1 MSMKFFRLI
10 LVLFLF
16 TFPVAR
22 AQNEFCGITNRCIQP
37 GEKINFKVYYNLS
50 AIWIAAGEAN
60 FTTSLEQEKGRN
72 LYHIVGEGHTYDS
85 YDWIFRVRDKYQTYL
100 DAATLLPVK
109 FLRDVDEGGYKIIN
123 RVAFDQKNRKAYS
136 NNKTFSVPEC
146 VQDILSAI
154 YYARNI
160 DYNKYKPGAKIPFQ
174 LFLDDEVYALY
185 IRYLGKERISTKYGT
200 FNAIKLAPL
209 LIKGTIFEGGEQ
221 MEIWISDDGNHLPLR
236 INSPI
241 LVGSVK
247 VDMMG
252 YQHLK
257 FPLSS
262 LIRKQ

>member
-1 MSMKFFRLI
+1 MVS
-10 LVLFLF
+10 
-16 TFPVAR
+16 AAQ
-22 AQNEFCGITNRCIQP
+22 AQNSLCGISNRCIQP

-50 AIWIAAGEAN
+50 ALWIAAGEAN
-60 FTTSLEQEKGRN
+60 FTTSMQQVNGQN
-72 LYHIVGEGHTYDS
+72 LYHIVGEGHTYSS

-100 DAATLLPVK
+100 DASTLLPVK
-109 FLRDVDEGGYKIIN
+109 FLRDVDEGGYIITN
-123 RVAFDQKNRKAYS
+123 RVRFDQKNRKAYS
-136 NNKTFSVPEC
+136 NNKIFSVPEC

-160 DYNKYKPGAKIPFQ
+160 DYNQYKPGAKIPFK
-174 LFLDDEVYALY
+174 LFLDDEVYSLY
-185 IRYLGKERISTKYGT
+185 IRYLGKERIVTKYGT

-209 LIKGTIFEGGEQ
+209 LIKGTLFKGGEE
-221 MEIWISDDGNHLPLR
+221 MEIWVSDDQNHLPLR

-262 LIRKQ
+262 LIRRS